1 MNKSFFRPN
10 RFGRFQV
17 PPIRLI
23 LILNAIR
30 NPSLLLLSQSRAFY
44 AWKDKRGPAAHSRV
58 TLSPTFVRTSSP
70 CFNSIGNLFEE
81 EALRELEP
89 GEHVVRLS
97 YLPWFEWVFAVKK
110 KNLHQWMKDV
120 AIARTCLVRPS
131 ESDMFLLSEQWQRR
145 LAASIQPK
153 PYPLLYCVYLA
164 LLAHLLLF

>member
-1 MNKSFFRPN
+1 MVNNSLLRPN

-23 LILNAIR
+23 LILNAIQ
-30 NPSLLLLSQSRAFY
+30 NPSLLLLSQSRTFY

-58 TLSPTFVRTSSP
+58 TLSPMFVRTSSP

-97 YLPWFEWVFAVKK
+97 YLPWFEWVFAEKK
-110 KNLHQWMKDV
+110 KSSSMNEGRSYSSNMS
-120 AIARTCLVRPS
+120 RPS
-131 ESDMFLLSEQWQRR
+131 IRIR
-145 LAASIQPK
+145 HVSIVRTVAEK
-153 PYPLLYCVYLA
+153 TSCFYPT
-164 LLAHLLLF
+164 